1 MEITSFVQLAE
12 ELEKMRTEIMQNE
25 VSNKAT
31 ELMQENIDTEVYAKY
46 TPMSY
51 LRSGELRKGVETKMQ
66 TDDTLVVENIRND
79 HGYDGSQRNVAEIIE
94 TGKGYYSD
102 TLDDII
108 GVRPFTEVTRQELRD
123 GEFRKSLA
131 EGFKKRGIEVD

>member
-108 GVRPFTEVTRQELRD
+108 GIRPFTEVTRQELRD